1 MYNISREDI
10 EFNIEEGS
18 PKKIFFQSPYASG
31 NQIIDQ
37 AKALQYGENGRNK
50 ALIFIHGFGE
60 MKIFELL
67 KYYPKYF
74 AENDY
79 TVLMPVLPFLMERK
93 PEKYREKDLFL
104 SGFAEDI
111 EKRFYQSVNDILTCV
126 DYLESEGYKE
136 VNIMGYSFGGL
147 IATIAMALEQ
157 RIAKAVLVVTGGNM
171 EYITWESLA
180 TKELR
185 ERYKKEDFCNLEK
198 CHQLHQ
204 NFGQAAAEFKKVE
217 DLKEFPACFRY
228 DPSFF
233 AHKINKEK
241 VLMFNAL
248 FDNLI
253 PRESADDLWQ
263 RLGEPKRY
271 NLIAG
276 HYTTHLLYKNFI
288 CKRSDK
294 FFNNLYLT

>member
-1 MYNISREDI
+1 MYNISRENV
-10 EFNIEEGS
+10 EFNIEESS

-31 NQIIDQ
+31 NRIIDR
-37 AKALQYGENGRNK
+37 AKALQFGEDSNK

-60 MKIFELL
+60 LKIFELL

-111 EKRFYQSVNDILTCV
+111 EQRFYQSVNDIFAFV
-126 DYLESEGYKE
+126 DYLEAEGFKE
-136 VNIMGYSFGGL
+136 LNIMGYSFGG
-147 IATIAMALEQ
+147 IISTIAMALDQ
-157 RIAKAVLVVTGGNM
+157 RIKKAVLVVTGGNM
-171 EYITWESLA
+171 EHITWESLA

-185 ERYKKEDFCNLEK
+185 ERYRKEDYCNLEK
-198 CHQLHQ
+198 CQQLHQ
-204 NFGQAAAEFKKVE
+204 NFAQAAAEFNELK
-217 DLKEFPACFRY
+217 DLKKFPTCFRY

-233 AHKINKEK
+233 AHRINRKN
-241 VLMFNAL
+241 VLMFNAI
-248 FDNLI
+248 FDKLI

-276 HYTTHLLYKNFI
+276 HYSTHLFYKNFI
-288 CKRSDK
+288 CKK
-294 FFNNLYLT
+294 AANFFEKA